1 MAITLEPEQLSF
13 VDEQQEL
20 TPADHWNMD
29 VMQGAIDEL
38 FNLACKYRTGKSFQE
53 LVDFVSRFRFYK
65 PYNGMLLHIQ
75 RPGATFVAPTHRWA
89 EKYGRIVKPNANPL
103 LILQPKGPVMFVF
116 DVADTEPG
124 PENRPLPPEVEKPFE
139 VRGGKVG
146 NQLERTIENAK
157 RDGVRILLKKEGSQS
172 AGSISP
178 LEGKKSPLSLLF
190 QTGKDK
196 DGNPIYATIPVRY
209 NIVLNEDLTR
219 EATYATM
226 VHELAHLYCGHMG
239 TPNRKWWPDRRGLA
253 YVIREF
259 EAESATYLLCKRLG
273 IDNPSDQYLSCF
285 MRQDQ
290 KVPPISLECVLKAAG
305 LIEEMGRKR
314 LKMRKDREV
323 TPDVNSGHERLSHAA
338 TCLA

>member
-1 MAITLEPEQLSF
+1 MATVVGPEQGALFEEGFWSGKGEQHGPTPAELWDGD
-13 VDEQQEL
+13 VIRHALDELVNLALQYKSSKSYQEL
-20 TPADHWNMD
+20 
-29 VMQGAIDEL
+29 I
-38 FNLACKYRTGKSFQE
+38 R
-53 LVDFVSRFRFYK
+53 FVGRFRFYS
-65 PYNGMLLHIQ
+65 PYNAMLVHIQ
-75 RPGATFVAPTHRWA
+75 MPGAKFVAPAHRWIR
-89 EKYGRIVKPNANPL
+89 EYGRRIKPNAHPL
-103 LILQPKGPVMFVF
+103 VILRPKGPVMFVF
-116 DVADTEPG
+116 DVEDTEPG
-124 PENRPLPPEVEKPFE
+124 PVAHPLPPEVEKPFE

-178 LEGKKSPLSLLF
+178 LEEEKSPLSLLF

-196 DGNPIYATIPVRY
+196 DGNPIYATIPVRH
-209 NIVLNEDLTR
+209 NIVLNEDLSR

-226 VHELAHLYCGHMG
+226 VHELAHLYCGHLG

-253 YVIREF
+253 YVIGEF

-314 LKMRKDREV
+314 LKMRKDREK
-323 TPDVNSGHERLSHAA
+323 
-338 TCLA
+338 